1 MSGARVVLELSVQQF
16 RGLSSPPRGSQRVG
30 LVPLTW
36 ASTGIQDERVG
47 LSNLDTGLACP
58 PAIGSVLLLR
68 LWVRIWSGTVS
79 KKRVQNLKILLW
91 SLTCSR
97 PTWIQNMSKSAP
109 NMVWN
114 GLKKEGAKS
123 EDFVVEPDLLTTNL
137 GPKYDRIGS
146 EYGPK
151 RSQKRGCNI

>member
-1 MSGARVVLELSVQQF
+1 MSACMVVVPSVSWHISQPPCYTLSASKSF
-16 RGLSSPPRGSQRVG
+16 ASPPRGSQRVG

-97 PTWIQNMSKSAP
+97 PTWIQNMANICPNLFGIWSK
-109 NMVWN
+109 
-114 GLKKEGAKS
+114 
-123 EDFVVEPDLLTTNL
+123 
-137 GPKYDRIGS
+137 
-146 EYGPK
+146 YGPN
-151 RSQKRGCNI
+151 RFQKVPRIPQLEFGGINFGKGT